1 MRGIDLAEQGTVHG
15 YLGKED
21 DDGSV
26 SHGKKMERKR
36 REAETV
42 MMSALSWP
50 VRLCAC
56 MPASCTCKA
65 RLLWLPF
72 PSRFRDTGEEEGHDG
87 EKKKKEKKK

>member
-1 MRGIDLAEQGTVHG
+1 
-15 YLGKED
+15 
-21 DDGSV
+21 
-26 SHGKKMERKR
+26 
-36 REAETV
+36 

-87 EKKKKEKKK
+87 EKKKKRKRNKQAARLVWLGVMR